1 MSSAATCYSCVPGD
15 TKDGMKTRQA
25 DRMAGC
31 GDCLPASV
39 NRSLLPLK
47 LHFFL
52 YLAAQA
58 CVYAYL
64 AVIGRQNGISA
75 ANIAVIFGFTPLAA
89 VLFKPVCG
97 YIIDRTQNATGVIL
111 ALQFFL
117 IVSHAVVFFSP
128 ALVVQMSASRGLLN
142 CPDGTFVLQDRR
154 VLDSCL
160 ASFPTASA
168 PLQCNLTFP
177 TDHATSVDVNAVSG
191 TSVTFQNAT
200 GVCQALD
207 VVSKV
212 AKGDQGYNCTLSC
225 PCDAD
230 NAAQGSFWF
239 YTVSVVIAWTLTA
252 TLFTVTDAAVC
263 EVLAENVNA
272 FGRQRLWGTIS
283 WGVTS
288 PLIGF
293 FIDQASTVGH
303 TDYTPG
309 FYVFAAFIL
318 LDMALIAYMPR
329 LRTADLSVN
338 FFRDITKLFC
348 SVEVVTFTFWT
359 FIVGALIGVIWS
371 FGTWFL
377 EDLGASKLL
386 IGLTATVMSLGIE
399 LPLFFVS
406 RNILERIGYFFSYSI
421 TFVCFAIKFIGYS
434 FVRNAWYVLIIDIAG
449 GAIFPLAYSAMTV
462 FAKSVATPGTSA
474 SMLCILGAS
483 FEGLGVAA
491 GNLLG
496 GMSFDQIGGRL
507 TFRYLGYASVACSVC
522 CTATYLAIRGRNAGR
537 HGSETPVLKTP
548 AETSGNG
555 NFNEASRIN
564 WNEHSRL

>member
-1 MSSAATCYSCVPGD
+1 
-15 TKDGMKTRQA
+15 
-25 DRMAGC
+25 MARC
-31 GDCLPASV
+31 CDCLPASV
-39 NRSLLPLK
+39 NRTLLPLK
-47 LHFFL
+47 VHFFL
-52 YLAAQA
+52 YLAGQA

-97 YIIDRTQNATGVIL
+97 YIIDRTQNATAVIL
-111 ALQFFL
+111 SLQLLL
-117 IVSHAVVFFSP
+117 IVSHGLVFFSP
-128 ALVVQMSASRGLLN
+128 TIVVQMSSSRGLLD
-142 CPDGTFVLQDRR
+142 CPNGTFVLQGRKE
-154 VLDSCL
+154 LDSCL

-177 TDHATSVDVNAVSG
+177 TDYAISVNVNAISG
-191 TSVTFQNAT
+191 TSVTFQNAS
-200 GVCQALD
+200 GVCQVPGA
-207 VVSKV
+207 VPEGGGG
-212 AKGDQGYNCTLSC
+212 ANITLSC

-263 EVLAENVNA
+263 EVLGENVNA
-272 FGRQRLWGTIS
+272 FGRQRLWGTVS
-283 WGVTS
+283 WGIAS
-288 PLIGF
+288 PIVGF
-293 FIDQASTVGH
+293 CIDQASTAAH

-309 FYVFAAFIL
+309 FYVFAAFML

-329 LRTADLSVN
+329 LRTAELSVN
-338 FFRDITKLFC
+338 FFRDITGLFC

-359 FIVGALIGVIWS
+359 FIIGALIGVIWS

-421 TFVCFAIKFIGYS
+421 TFLCFAIKFIGYS
-434 FVRNAWYVLIIDIAG
+434 YVRNAWYVLVIDIAG

-474 SMLCILGAS
+474 SMLCILGAT

-522 CTATYLAIRGRNAGR
+522 CTATYLAIKKRKMGRNG
-537 HGSETPVLKTP
+537 EPT
-548 AETSGNG
+548 
-555 NFNEASRIN
+555 
-564 WNEHSRL
+564 